1 VLVGGVGGC
10 ANGFLETA
18 SVADLR
24 ADFSSLRG
32 EQGGD
37 GDGGFRRGGGGDGS
51 VGAKG
56 GGGGGGGGAC
66 ATTTRALSD
75 LDLKERRPD
84 SPALEKAGG
93 EAGAGDDGYDGV
105 LSVDATGDAALERS
119 AAAWTAAARVLCEAD
134 DAPFDEPRGE

>member
-1 VLVGGVGGC
+1 
-10 ANGFLETA
+10 
-18 SVADLR
+18 VADLR

-56 GGGGGGGGAC
+56 GGGGGAGGAC
-66 ATTTRALSD
+66 ATTTPMRALSD

-93 EAGAGDDGYDGV
+93 EEGAGDSVAAGDDGYDGV
-105 LSVDATGDAALERS
+105 LNVDAPGDTALERPVRGRRH
-119 AAAWTAAARVLCEAD
+119 TRRCRGPHCCGGAR
-134 DAPFDEPRGE
+134 RRR